1 MRLTVAVLLLSFI
14 SVVGAGFAF
23 YPYIMGL
30 ITRMKTTFPSEI
42 LFQDTP
48 PEINDTCIIIHV
60 RNIGNT
66 DITVTRVYVNNQP
79 YLLEIVEIPA
89 KTAKTLYLTGTYWR
103 GVTYTVK
110 LEYSGSRYITFKVS
124 YD

>member
-30 ITRMKTTFPSEI
+30 ITRMKTTFPSDI
-42 LFQDTP
+42 LFQNAP
-48 PEINDTCIIIHV
+48 PEINNTCITIHV

-66 DITVTRVYVNNQP
+66 CITVTRIYINNQP
-79 YLLEIVEIPA
+79 CLSENVEIPA
-89 KTAKTLYLTGTYWR
+89 KTAKTLYLNGTYWR
-103 GVTYTVK
+103 GVTYTVR
-110 LEYSGSRYITFKVS
+110 LEYSGGRYTTFEVT